1 MSKGPWGIDELP
13 QASFLFREDSEPL
26 LCLIGLDDVADICAV
41 VRGNTRLTLNRA
53 LSEHLEKSM
62 SVAVHLK

>member
-13 QASFLFREDSEPL
+13 QASFLFREDSESL

-41 VRGNTRLTLNRA
+41 VRG
-53 LSEHLEKSM
+53 EHQAHVEPCAVGTPEKSI